1 MGKSLIMFMK
11 EGNIHI
17 QAAGTGTGD
26 TGVMDRAFHFSYY
39 YPYVPHITLPSFSSD
54 PLGGFFSVSERGC
67 RGVHHGGMDLH
78 SKRMGRL
85 FLSLCCGFLGFGYTI
100 RANTKAK
107 EPRSWLR
114 LAVHLA
120 RGWSGVGGGGDVLL
134 LYDVGIY

>member
-1 MGKSLIMFMK
+1 
-11 EGNIHI
+11 
-17 QAAGTGTGD
+17 
-26 TGVMDRAFHFSYY
+26 
-39 YPYVPHITLPSFSSD
+39 
-54 PLGGFFSVSERGC
+54 
-67 RGVHHGGMDLH
+67 MDLH

-85 FLSLCCGFLGFGYTI
+85 FLSLCCGFLGFGHTI

-120 RGWSGVGGGGDVLL
+120 RGWRGIGGGGDVLL